1 MKQIDIQTNDAHQRV
16 DKFLGKTFPNLSK
29 SMMYKA
35 IRNKKIKV
43 NRKRCSYDQILE
55 EGDSI
60 LLFLPEEFLEMKSV
74 SIQANHELD
83 IIYEDEDVLIVNKP
97 YGLLS
102 QSDQKGEQDCL
113 VARVQSYLYYTHQ
126 YDPKKEHSFTPT
138 ICHRLDRN
146 TTGLVIAA
154 KNANALKTINSAISN
169 RKIHKYY
176 KAMIQGQ
183 LPQKE
188 MELTFYI
195 KKEDT
200 KALVSVFEEEG
211 YKQATLVV
219 KELYV
224 KKNVSCVEVELMT
237 GRFHQIRATL
247 GFLGFPLVGD
257 VKYGYTGKLKDISL
271 QAYKLVF
278 EEIGLPISNKV
289 IETH

>member
-1 MKQIDIQTNDAHQRV
+1 MKQIDIQSNDANQRV
-16 DKFLGKTFPNLSK
+16 DKFLMKTFPNLSK

-43 NRKRCSYDQILE
+43 NRKRCTYDQMLV

-74 SIQANHELD
+74 SIQDNHELD
-83 IIYEDEDVLIVNKP
+83 IIYEDENVLIVNKP

-102 QSDQKGEQDCL
+102 QSDTKDEQDCL
-113 VARVQSYLYYTHQ
+113 VSRIQSYLYHSHQ
-126 YDPKKEHSFTPT
+126 YDPAKEHSFTPA

-154 KNANALKTINSAISN
+154 KNANALKVINEAISN

-176 KAMIQGQ
+176 KAMIQGV

-188 MELTFYI
+188 MEITVYI

-200 KALVSVFEEEG
+200 KALVSLFEEEG
-211 YKQATLVV
+211 YKKATLKV
-219 KELYV
+219 KELY
-224 KKNVSCVEVELMT
+224 KKDKNSCVEVELMT

-247 GFLGFPLVGD
+247 GFLNHPLLGD
-257 VKYGYTGKLKDISL
+257 VKYGYKGNVKQINL
-271 QAYKLVF
+271 QAYKLIF
-278 EEIGLPISNKV
+278 DDINIPIQKIIEI
-289 IETH
+289 E